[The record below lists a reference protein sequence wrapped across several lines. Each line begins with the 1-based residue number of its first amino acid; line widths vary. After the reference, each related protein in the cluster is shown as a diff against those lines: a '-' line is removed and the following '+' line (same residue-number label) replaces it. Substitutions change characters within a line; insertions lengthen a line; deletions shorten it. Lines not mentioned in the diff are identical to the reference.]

1 MYHFGLNAMP
11 LLLWEIELWCSL
23 YADEN
28 DICKHKQQQKK
39 KYLMEPIMCTMAET

>member
-1 MYHFGLNAMP
+1 MYHFSLNAMLF

-28 DICKHKQQQKK
+28 DICKHKQTNQ
-39 KYLMEPIMCTMAET
+39 